1 MSNSERDQAESKI
14 GDLFWDREC
23 RAMEA
28 EAMLKLVTRIIEPD
42 NSGSIKDDL
51 LSRLSPDERYGL
63 TYILRIIEKSMEEN
77 HLALCDCHE
86 RKEVYG
92 KPVIKAG
99 GVIA

>member
-1 MSNSERDQAESKI
+1 MSNSERDQAENKI
-14 GDLFWDREC
+14 RDIFWNREC
-23 RAMEA
+23 RAIEA

-63 TYILRIIEKSMEEN
+63 TYILRIIEKSMNEN
-77 HLALCDCHE
+77 NTAMCDCHE
-86 RKEVYG
+86 RKKVYG

-99 GVIA
+99 GVKA